1 MSGANPAPRAAHTP
15 AGGIPAGAPPLDGQ
29 PPTVGAEKRPSAVA
43 AQESGGMWR
52 QAETKRH
59 GYGRSACASPP
70 ASKHAPMPADRS
82 DAETGPM
89 RAHGDAPHPADAEQ
103 RPSGHRAQAAMP
115 NGHRTGTWPPSPE
128 GSSHACRSSDH
139 LFVSTTSHGVARR
152 RTGCVHHDLR
162 RGRNPAHL
170 RQPDDFRRFLH
181 HDCIFIYSD
190 SPSPSSISSD
200 R

>member
-1 MSGANPAPRAAHTP
+1 MSGANPALRAAYTP
-15 AGGIPAGAPPLDGQ
+15 AGGISAGAPPLDGQ
-29 PPTVGAEKRPSAVA
+29 PPTIGAEKRPSAVA
-43 AQESGGMWR
+43 AQESGGMQG

-59 GYGRSACASPP
+59 GCGRSSCAAPP
-70 ASKHAPMPADRS
+70 PSRRAPMPADRS

-89 RAHGDAPHPADAEQ
+89 RAHGDAAR
-103 RPSGHRAQAAMP
+103 RPSGNRDQAAMP
-115 NGHRTGTWPPSPE
+115 NGHRTGTWPSSPVD
-128 GSSHACRSSDH
+128 SSHTCRSSDH
-139 LFVSTTSHGVARR
+139 LFVSTTSRSGTRR
-152 RTGCVHHDLR
+152 RTGCVHHALR
-162 RGRNPAHL
+162 RGRNPACL

>member
-1 MSGANPAPRAAHTP
+1 MSGANPALRAAYTP
-15 AGGIPAGAPPLDGQ
+15 AGGISAGAPPLDGQ
-29 PPTVGAEKRPSAVA
+29 PPTIGAEKRPSAVA
-43 AQESGGMWR
+43 AQESGGMQG

-59 GYGRSACASPP
+59 GCGRSACAAPP
-70 ASKHAPMPADRS
+70 PSRRAPMPADRS

-89 RAHGDAPHPADAEQ
+89 CAHGDATR
-103 RPSGHRAQAAMP
+103 RPSGHRDQAAMP
-115 NGHRTGTWPPSPE
+115 NGHRTGTWPSSPVD
-128 GSSHACRSSDH
+128 SSHACRSSDH
-139 LFVSTTSHGVARR
+139 LFVSITSRSGTRR
-152 RTGCVHHDLR
+152 RTGCVHHALR
-162 RGRNPAHL
+162 RGRNPACL

>member
-15 AGGIPAGAPPLDGQ
+15 AGGIPAGARPLDGQ
-29 PPTVGAEKRPSAVA
+29 PPTTGAEKRPSTVA

-52 QAETKRH
+52 QAGTKQH
-59 GYGRSACASPP
+59 GCGRSACATPLPSRRV
-70 ASKHAPMPADRS
+70 PMPADRS

-89 RAHGDAPHPADAEQ
+89 RAHGDAAR
-103 RPSGHRAQAAMP
+103 RPSGHRSQAAMP

-162 RGRNPAHL
+162 RGRNPACL

>member
-1 MSGANPAPRAAHTP
+1 MSGANHAPRAAHTP
-15 AGGIPAGAPPLDGQ
+15 AGGIPAGARPLDGQ
-29 PPTVGAEKRPSAVA
+29 PPTTGAEKRPSTVA

-52 QAETKRH
+52 QAGTKRR
-59 GYGRSACASPP
+59 GCGRSACATPLLSRRV
-70 ASKHAPMPADRS
+70 PMPADRS

-89 RAHGDAPHPADAEQ
+89 RAHGDAAHPAGAAR
-103 RPSGHRAQAAMP
+103 RPSGHRDQAAMP
-115 NGHRTGTWPPSPE
+115 NGHRTGTGPSSPV

-139 LFVSTTSHGVARR
+139 LFVSTTSRGAARR

-170 RQPDDFRRFLH
+170 RHPDDFRRFLH